1 MKKIIYLSMFSLLI
15 FLAAGCTKKDETA
28 TTETGNPPAVAEQR
42 TDTGITTELKTK
54 ITDDELL
61 NDTDISVETNDGV
74 VNLTGSVTNEAQK
87 ERAKELATKI
97 DGVKSVNDNLQI
109 GEAKTALNNAEDK
122 VEDAAEKTAEK
133 GKDLADKTADESK
146 DLAHKAANE
155 SKDLAH
161 KTGEKVN
168 DASITAEIK
177 LKLAGDDLTDALDID
192 VDTNN
197 GVVTLNGNVSSQA
210 EADRAV
216 QLAKSVEDVKNVE
229 SNLKIQANH

>member
-15 FLAAGCTKKDETA
+15 FLAAGCSKKDETA
-28 TTETGNPPAVAEQR
+28 TTDTGNAPAVAEQR

-54 ITDDELL
+54 ITDDDLL
-61 NDTDISVETNDGV
+61 NDTDISVDTDNGV
-74 VNLTGSVTNEAQK
+74 VNLTGTVKTEAQK
-87 ERAKELATKI
+87 QRAEELAKNI
-97 DGVKSVNDNLQI
+97 NGVTTVNDNLTI
-109 GEAKTALNNAEDK
+109 GEAKTALGETEDK
-122 VEDAAEKTAEK
+122 LKNA
-133 GKDLADKTADESK
+133 ADKTGEESK
-146 DLAHKAANE
+146 DLAEKTEDKTKN
-155 SKDLAH
+155 LAH

-197 GVVTLNGNVSSQA
+197 GVVTLTGNVGSQA